1 MIGQIINYR
10 YEILEKAGDGTLY
23 SVYKARDKVLNRL
36 VAIKVLSSLAAE
48 NKDFAE
54 RTVAETQAVQDLVH
68 PNIARVFEADSH
80 DGTYFT
86 AVEYV
91 RGINLK
97 DRIRRTAP
105 FTISYAVDIAI
116 AVAEALDYAH
126 KRGIVHG
133 DVRPH
138 NILTSS
144 DGQVKL
150 TDFGVHAAVAASP
163 TVKDNTML
171 RSVHYGAPEVLKG
184 TFPQPYSD
192 IYSLGVVIYEMI
204 TGGVP
209 FDGDCT
215 IAIAAKHF
223 DEPPPLPNV
232 INPGVPKLLNEIV
245 LKAMA
250 KNPQDR
256 YESMGAMLRDLYAV
270 REALRVGPQPRPQP
284 EPARPAAPTVPGPL
298 PVEEPPMLEESSLRS
313 TVLILLGV
321 FVGVMAI
328 GVASAYFF
336 LVKLP
341 TQVRVPDFTGMTIT
355 QAQSAAQ
362 SKGIILEQ
370 YREEYNDHYEE
381 GQIYFTEPRPGGSV
395 LKDSP
400 VVKAWISKGARFV
413 KVPSV
418 IGLRQEVATERIGGS
433 RLVPRVKYEYHDS
446 VEVGYV
452 INQDP
457 EAGTSLEPLK
467 LVTISVSKG
476 AQAPPVTS
484 RPETGDETTVGGEA
498 APVPLG
504 EERQID
510 VSVEV
515 PGEGDETRVVRIL
528 VTDSQGSDHVAY
540 DQVHYGGDR
549 FTEPVRAYG
558 DSIEI
563 KCQIDGKVVWSK
575 TFNR

>member
-10 YEILEKAGDGTLY
+10 YEILEKAGDGTIY

-36 VAIKVLSSLAAE
+36 VAIKVLSSHAAE

-54 RTVAETQAVQDLVH
+54 RTVAETQAVQELVH

-144 DGQVKL
+144 EGQVKV
-150 TDFGVHAAVAASP
+150 TDFGVHAAVASSP
-163 TVKDNTML
+163 TLKDNTML
-171 RSVHYGAPEVLKG
+171 RSVHYTAPEILKG
-184 TFPQPYSD
+184 THPQPYSD
-192 IYSLGVVIYEMI
+192 VYSLGAVIYEMV
-204 TGGVP
+204 TGCVP

-232 INPGVPKLLNEIV
+232 INPGVPKLLNDIV

-256 YESMGAMLRDLYAV
+256 YESVGAMLQDLYAV
-270 REALRVGPQPRPQP
+270 REALRVGPQPGPNP
-284 EPARPAAPTVPGPL
+284 ESARPVSPTVPGPL
-298 PVEEPPMLEESSLRS
+298 PVEEPPMLEESGLRS

-328 GVASAYFF
+328 GVAAAYFF

-341 TQVRVPDFTGMTIT
+341 TQVRVPDFTGMNIA
-355 QAQSAAQ
+355 QAQSLAQ
-362 SKGIILEQ
+362 SKGIVLEEH
-370 YREEYNDHYEE
+370 REEYNDHYEE

-395 LKDSP
+395 LKDNP
-400 VVKAWISKGARFV
+400 LVKAWVSKGARFV
-413 KVPSV
+413 KVPGV
-418 IGLRQEVATERIGGS
+418 VGLRQEAATERIGSS

-446 VEVGYV
+446 AEIGYV

-457 EAGTSLEPLK
+457 EPGSSLEPLK
-467 LVTISVSKG
+467 LVTVFVSKG
-476 AQAPPVTS
+476 RQTPSVTS
-484 RPETGDETTVGGEA
+484 SPETRDDATVGDEA

-515 PGEGDETRVVRIL
+515 PGEGDETRVVKIL
-528 VTDSQGSDHVAY
+528 VTDSRGSDHVAY
-540 DQVHYGGDR
+540 DQVHYGGDS
-549 FTEPVRAYG
+549 FTEPVHAYG
-558 DSIEI
+558 DSVEI
-563 KCQIDGKVVWSK
+563 KLQIDGKVVWSRA
-575 TFNR
+575 FNR